1 MQQTNRALLVCAM
14 VLASGLI
21 LNSELRAQADSPV
34 SGTASQPQTAAS
46 SRHSE
51 VDLLKQQLS
60 EQQKQIEA
68 LRLALRKQQQLLQ
81 QLTPKAEAPA
91 PKPEQPSTLAASA
104 NASSKQPSQPLTSTP
119 AEAASKTQLAGKSQK
134 VLEANALP
142 PTAVSD
148 SMPSTASYDSDQQMN
163 PAVPNSPIAPI
174 PLQIGRA
181 TLTPVGFVDAT
192 EFWRSKNLGSGIGAA
207 FGSLPFSN
215 TTAGR
220 LTENRFSI
228 QNSRIGL
235 MMDSQFGANKV
246 RGYLETDFLGA
257 QPANAF
263 VTSNSDSLRIR
274 LYWMDLQRGKFE
286 FLAGQ
291 SWSLM
296 TPGRTGISPMP
307 SDLFYTQ
314 DMDTNYQ
321 VGLTWSRQLQF
332 RFTYHAT
339 PNVTAALSLE
349 DAEQYTG
356 GAVTFPTGFNTSQV
370 STGNG
375 TSTPNL
381 APDIIGKLAFD
392 GHAGNKLMHLEL
404 AGLLRE
410 FKVVNPTLTSTDTA
424 VGGGGSVNFNLEL
437 VKNFHLLVSSFYSD
451 GGGRYIFGLGPDF
464 IVRPDFTISPVHAY
478 SGIGGFE
485 YNITPKTLIYA
496 YYGGAYYDRNFS
508 IVSPTSPTGS
518 AMFVGYGYPGSSNSA
533 NKSVQEGTFGII
545 QNFWKN
551 AHYGALQLIT
561 QYSYLTRSPWF
572 VAPNNPKNANL
583 SEAYID
589 LRYVLP

>member
-1 MQQTNRALLVCAM
+1 MQRTNRALLVCAM
-14 VLASGLI
+14 FMASSLF
-21 LNSELRAQADSPV
+21 LNPGLRAQTSSPA
-34 SGTASQPQTAAS
+34 SGAAMQPQSQPANS
-46 SRHSE
+46 KSNE
-51 VDLLKQQLS
+51 VDLLKQQLA

-68 LRLALRKQQQLLQ
+68 LRLALRKQEQLLQ
-81 QLTPKAEAPA
+81 RLTPKAKAST
-91 PKPEQPSTLAASA
+91 PKSGQAASPKARSAKASQPSTPA
-104 NASSKQPSQPLTSTP
+104 P
-119 AEAASKTQLAGKSQK
+119 AEAASATQPVPKPPKT
-134 VLEANALP
+134 LEANALP
-142 PTAVSD
+142 PSAASD
-148 SMPSTASYDSDQQMN
+148 SMPGSVPFDSDQQMN
-163 PAVPNSPIAPI
+163 PAVPNSPVAPI

-181 TLTPVGFVDAT
+181 TLTPLGFVDAT
-192 EFWRSKNLGSGIGAA
+192 DFWRSKNLGSGIGGA

-215 TTAGR
+215 TAAGR
-220 LTENRFSI
+220 LTENRLSI

-246 RGYLETDFLGA
+246 RGYLETDFLGF
-257 QPANAF
+257 QPTNAF

-274 LYWMDLQRGKFE
+274 LYWLDLQHGKFE

-296 TPGRTGISPMP
+296 TPGRVGISPMP
-307 SDLFYTQ
+307 SDIFFTQ

-339 PNVTAALSLE
+339 PNLTAALSLE
-349 DAEQYTG
+349 NAEQYTG
-356 GAVTFPTGFNTSQV
+356 GAVTFPSGFNAAQV
-370 STGNG
+370 GTGG
-375 TSTPNL
+375 ATSTPNL
-381 APDIIGKLAFD
+381 APDIVGKLAFD
-392 GHAGNKLMHLEL
+392 GHVGDKLMHVEF
-404 AGLLRE
+404 AGVLSE
-410 FKVVNPTLTSTDTA
+410 FKIVNPALTSTNTA

-437 VKNFHLLVSSFYSD
+437 VKNFHLVATTFYSD

-485 YNITPKTLIYA
+485 YNITPKTLIYG
-496 YYGGAYYDRNFS
+496 YYGGAYYGRNFS
-508 IVSPTSPTGS
+508 IISPASPGGAVTY
-518 AMFVGYGYPGSSNSA
+518 VGYGYPGSPNSA
-533 NKSVQEGTFGII
+533 NKSIQEPTFGVI

-561 QYSYLTRSPWF
+561 QYSYLTRAPWF